1 MRKICNFI
9 IKYSLYALVFFMPLF
24 WLSWTVESH
33 EFNKQYLLVFL
44 VALAFLAWLAK
55 MTIAQKK
62 ISFRRTPLDIWILV
76 FMFIMI
82 LSGVFSLDKIS
93 SWLGF
98 YGRFSDSII
107 GILSLCVVYFV
118 VVNNFSLKKNKLNA
132 SSKKQGLSLEKILNL
147 ILASSWLVVIIT
159 YLSVFNIWSKIS
171 GLPEIMSYRSFNTV
185 SGSLEGLSI
194 FLVATIG
201 ILIGGILTA
210 KKQKKNS
217 DIIKGDLV
225 DNKKKGKIKRLFG
238 CFSNCKNYGLASKV
252 ILTIASVILLVL
264 INFWPAW
271 LALGVMTFF
280 LMIMAFWTR
289 IFRWNTNLLM
299 LPIILLLISVFYLAG
314 FDTKV
319 GVLNN
324 MPFFNANLPQ
334 ELILDSDIS
343 KSITWQTLKNYPVLG
358 SGPGTY
364 MSDFVKFKPVEFNQS
379 NFWNIRFDKSSSY
392 LMEIIGTI
400 GILGIL
406 SYSLILFIFLLI
418 MSSSLQKMRDKGDS
432 KDKAEKIKGKV
443 LNKDKLIILPFFL
456 AWLALAAG
464 QFVYLQ
470 NTVLSFYFWL
480 FTALG
485 IIGWQKIQSTPYRKT
500 TFSFKKMPEVG
511 LVMNIVL
518 LIIIFA
524 SAGLFY
530 LGGIFYYADT
540 LFRQPSE
547 TNEDLV
553 IKMEKIVN
561 LNRYREN
568 YRRAL
573 SQVYLINAWNEANR
587 PAEEQNI
594 ELLQMLAAG
603 SIEQARIASS
613 LSPNSVSTWENLS
626 NIYRDSSGLI
636 GGTIPFALEAFAKA
650 SELEPNNPF
659 FYRERCRLNLISEE
673 KDWEETVGY
682 CQKAVELKENY
693 LDAHIQLALV
703 YEEKGDLEKAIEQ
716 MESILDKLKGVSF
729 QRGSDLAGAA
739 TEIYFQLGRLYFNL
753 ERVDEAVP
761 MFEQAV
767 IITPQYANARY
778 ALALSYQTGGRNED
792 ALIQYQIINQL
803 IPNNEDI
810 KALIEQLSA
819 PPTPIEP
826 EVVEGE

>member
-1 MRKICNFI
+1 
-9 IKYSLYALVFFMPLF
+9 MPLF
-24 WLSWTVESH
+24 WLSWTVETH

-44 VALAFLAWLAK
+44 VAFAFLAWLAK
-55 MTIAQKK
+55 MTISQKK
-62 ISFRRTPLDIWILV
+62 ISFRRTPLDIWILL
-76 FMFIMI
+76 FMFIII
-82 LSGVFSLDKIS
+82 LSGVFSTDKIS

-98 YGRFSDSII
+98 YGRFSDSIV
-107 GILSLCVVYFV
+107 GILSLCVMYFV
-118 VVNNFSLKKNKLNA
+118 VVNNFSLKKSKLNA
-132 SSKKQGLSLEKILNL
+132 SSKKEGLSLEKILNL
-147 ILASSWLVVIIT
+147 TLASSWLVVILV
-159 YLSVFNIWSKIS
+159 YLSVFNIWNKIS

-194 FLVATIG
+194 FLVAIIG
-201 ILIGGILTA
+201 ILIGSILAA
-210 KKQKKNS
+210 KKKKEVS
-217 DIIKGDLV
+217 DFDKENFAS
-225 DNKKKGKIKRLFG
+225 NKKKSKIKKLG
-238 CFSNCKNYGLASKV
+238 PASKV
-252 ILTIASVILLVL
+252 VLIIASTILLVI

-271 LALGVMTFF
+271 FALGIMTFF

-314 FDTKV
+314 FDAKI
-319 GVLNN
+319 GILSD
-324 MPFFNANLPQ
+324 MPFFSANLPQ
-334 ELILDSDIS
+334 ELILDSNTS
-343 KSITWQTLKNYPVLG
+343 KSIAWQTLKDYPILG

-364 MSDFVKFKPVEFNQS
+364 ISDFVKFKPIEFNQS
-379 NFWNIRFDKSSSY
+379 NFWNIRFDKSSSH
-392 LMEIIGTI
+392 LMEMISTV

-406 SYSLILFIFLLI
+406 SYLLILFIFLLI
-418 MSSSLQKMRDKGDS
+418 ISLSLQKMRDKGDLES
-432 KDKAEKIKGKV
+432 ETEKIKDKASNG
-443 LNKDKLIILPFFL
+443 DKLIVLPFFL

-480 FTALG
+480 FTALS
-485 IIGWQKIQSTPYRKT
+485 IVGWQKIKSVPYRKT
-500 TFSFKKMPEVG
+500 TFSFKKMPEIG

-524 SAGLFY
+524 SLGLFY
-530 LGGIFYYADT
+530 LGGTFYYADT

-553 IKMEKIVN
+553 VKMEKIVN

-573 SQVYLINAWNEANR
+573 SQVYLINAWNEVNK
-587 PAEEQNI
+587 PEEEQNI
-594 ELLQMLAAG
+594 QLLQMLAAG
-603 SIEQARIASS
+603 SIEQARKASL
-613 LSPNSVSTWENLS
+613 LSPNSVSAWENLS

-673 KDWEETVGY
+673 KDWDETVNY
-682 CQKAVELKENY
+682 CQRAVELKENY

-703 YEEKGDLEKAIEQ
+703 YEEKGDLERAIEQ
-716 MESILDKLKGVSF
+716 MESILNKLKGVSF

-753 ERVDEAVP
+753 NRINEAVP

-778 ALALSYQTGGRNED
+778 ALALSYQAGGRNED

-803 IPNNEDI
+803 IPDNENI

-819 PPTPIEP
+819 QV
-826 EVVEGE
+826 EVEVEVEVED